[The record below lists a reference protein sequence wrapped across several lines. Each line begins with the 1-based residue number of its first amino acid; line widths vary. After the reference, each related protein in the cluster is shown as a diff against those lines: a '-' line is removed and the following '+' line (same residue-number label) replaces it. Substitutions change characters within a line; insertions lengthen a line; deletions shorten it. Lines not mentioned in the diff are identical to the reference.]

1 MERFKSII
9 NLNNYKIINIMTWTH
24 LFTSNLDNNYI
35 PYISRFLN
43 NNGKNKNSLFV
54 FLGPTNYIK
63 HPFYIDDKLFSLD
76 IKRRID
82 NVNIQIDFLREVK
95 IIIEFIKKYL
105 SI

>member
-1 MERFKSII
+1 MS
-9 NLNNYKIINIMTWTH
+9 WTH
-24 LFTSNLDNNYI
+24 LFTSNNNYV

-43 NNGKNKNSLFV
+43 NNSKNENILFL

-63 HPFYIDDKLFSLD
+63 NKFYINSDLFSLD

-82 NVNIQIDFLREVK
+82 NVNIQIDFDMEVK
-95 IIIEFIKKYL
+95 IIVEFIKNHL